1 MICDEKTGEFI
12 AMSTDEKYVEV
23 KEEPIKEEPTEDK
36 KNKDPKRSFRKQP
49 TGRMVCDEVT
59 GEFVKMTADTRFIE
73 VKEEPIIEETIKVE
87 KKKDSKRAF
96 KK

>member
-1 MICDEKTGEFI
+1 MVCDEKTGEFI
-12 AMSTDEKYVEV
+12 AMTSDTRFIEV
-23 KEEPIKEEPTEDK
+23 KEEIEEESTKIEMK
-36 KNKDPKRSFRKQP
+36 KNSKRSFRKQP

-59 GEFVKMTADTRFIE
+59 GEFVKMTADTRFID